1 MSTVVKKYDKAQ
13 IDALYQRIRSQAQRE
28 THPQYTWWQLKL
40 PETTITAYTSG
51 KVVFQ
56 GQETSWL
63 EEASPAE
70 TRSEDTRSR
79 TAADTFPQAGSD
91 EVGTGDYFGPMTVA
105 ACLVSEEA
113 AGQLQKMEITDSKK
127 MTNAAIRK
135 AGPVIRRLCPHSIL
149 VVSPEKYNEV
159 HLHHNIVDMKARLHD
174 QAWKH
179 LVKKAGRL
187 PEVSV
192 VDQFVQEKSY
202 YKYAGPDAVRPLR
215 FETKAESRYLAV
227 AAASVLAREAFL
239 KYWDDIED
247 RWQMHFQKGAG
258 PAVDKCGRLFLETH
272 SREELGKV
280 AKLHFRNTEKI
291 SR

>member
-1 MSTVVKKYDKAQ
+1 
-13 IDALYQRIRSQAQRE
+13 
-28 THPQYTWWQLKL
+28 
-40 PETTITAYTSG
+40 
-51 KVVFQ
+51 
-56 GQETSWL
+56 
-63 EEASPAE
+63 
-70 TRSEDTRSR
+70 
-79 TAADTFPQAGSD
+79 
-91 EVGTGDYFGPMTVA
+91 
-105 ACLVSEEA
+105 
-113 AGQLQKMEITDSKK
+113 

-239 KYWDDIED
+239 KYWDDMED

-280 AKLHFRNTEKI
+280 AKLHFRNTEDLPLKKTAEAVFSSVFLFSV
-291 SR
+291 SRRDHSGHRWWDQWNTPVNQSGIQPRRGCRLPPSRQESPHCCTYPQTSSHTDSTAPVLWT